1 MSAGELGPI
10 PPRDPAADE
19 AQRAALQRQRNET
32 GLFVLMLFGQLA
44 LAAALGHW
52 AAAGWDDPQQRLG
65 AQAAAG
71 MLLALLGAHVVGY
84 GALLLFGG
92 VALLTMLPRL
102 FRRAPPAPAP
112 GPPPRGEDAFG
123 KVLIAGV
130 VAVHGAVL
138 LAGALV
144 LCLLLAW
151 SSAAA
156 GIGAWWRFAL
166 AALALVPVTARLLVA
181 LSRSDA

>member
-1 MSAGELGPI
+1 MSGGGLGPI
-10 PPRDPAADE
+10 PPRNRAAEE
-19 AQRAALQRQRNET
+19 AQRAAVRRRGSET
-32 GLFVLMLFGQLA
+32 ALFVLLLFGQLA

-52 AAAGWDDPQQRLG
+52 AAAGWDDPQHRLG
-65 AQAAAG
+65 AQAAVG
-71 MLLALLGAHVVGY
+71 MLLVLLGAHTVGY

-92 VALLTMLPRL
+92 VALLTLLPRL
-102 FRRAPPAPAP
+102 FRRAPPVPE
-112 GPPPRGEDAFG
+112 PPPRGEDALG
-123 KVLIAGV
+123 KVLMAGV

-151 SSAAA
+151 SSETA

-166 AALALVPVTARLLVA
+166 AALALVPVTARVLVA